1 MEAVPMTIQRA
12 LLRSMLWT
20 LGFASLA
27 GVLLVL
33 TPQRHL
39 TGRLFLTGLWS
50 AASIGIAMSVA
61 RILVLKKGG
70 TSGLIGLGVVVVSFA
85 TGLVAIW
92 IGLVWPSHDW
102 HLGLTALV
110 LLGSGLVAA
119 CMLRLAAA
127 EWGRFAGRFGALMSA
142 VVFLLVTLAIWGEQ
156 IGLRDESLRI
166 GITASLLS
174 SLAIVAIACL
184 IGGPDRPR
192 WMAVRALGL
201 VCSLAA
207 FIIGLNDVWSEI
219 SALNTTFVQCVI
231 IACVAGFSNLVIRFP
246 LPSSQRW
253 FACGTAVS
261 GLLTG
266 TSLSALLHVSGFV
279 WISAS
284 DMLVRLSAGLGI
296 ITACATLALMV
307 LYRMNRRV
315 GAAAGAPAV
324 GIGSVLLTCPR
335 CRTRQDAP
343 LGTCGC
349 RGCGLL
355 ISVSVAEPRCEACGY
370 ITLDLRGDRCPECGA
385 GLTPRGRA
393 LSAGS
398 TPPLPNAAAST

>member
-1 MEAVPMTIQRA
+1 MTIQRA

-20 LGFASLA
+20 LGFAALA

-61 RILVLKKGG
+61 RFLVVEKGG
-70 TSGLIGLGVVVVSFA
+70 ASGLIGLGVVVVSFV
-85 TGLVAIW
+85 TGLMAIW
-92 IGLVWPSHDW
+92 IGLVWPGHDW
-102 HLGLTALV
+102 RLGLTALV

-119 CMLRLAAA
+119 GMFRLAAA
-127 EWGRFAGRFGALMSA
+127 EWGRFAGRFGASMCA
-142 VVFLLVTLAIWGEQ
+142 VVFLLVTLAIWG
-156 IGLRDESLRI
+156 DRI
-166 GITASLLS
+166 GFGNETLEIGMTASLLTWLS
-174 SLAIVAIACL
+174 IVAIACL
-184 IGGPDRPR
+184 IGGRDQPLGL
-192 WMAVRALGL
+192 AVRALGL
-201 VCSLAA
+201 LCTLAA
-207 FIIGLNDVWSEI
+207 LIIGLNNVWSDI
-219 SALNTTFVQCVI
+219 KSLSTTFTQCVI

-253 FACGTAVS
+253 LACGAAVS

-266 TSLSALLHVSGFV
+266 VSVSALLHVSGFEWV
-279 WISAS
+279 TPS
-284 DMLVRLSAGLGI
+284 DTLVRLSAGLGI
-296 ITACATLALMV
+296 ITACATLALVV

-315 GAAAGAPAV
+315 GAAAGTPAI

-343 LGTCGC
+343 IGTSGC

-385 GLTPRGRA
+385 GLTPRGRPF
-393 LSAGS
+393 SAGS
-398 TPPLPNAAAST
+398 MPPSPNAAAST